1 MNKKVAKVIDLLYNK
16 FIIFF
21 YLKLNNK
28 IKEEIILTNYFEI
41 EALRKYLDLTHA
53 NLGFTA
59 KLVGMDRATLW
70 QALNGYEPSDKTR
83 FKIKKFLN
91 NQIDD
96 IIRETNYDV
105 DKRAI
110 VRPESFKR

>member
-1 MNKKVAKVIDLLYNK
+1 M
-16 FIIFF
+16 IFF
-21 YLKLNNK
+21 YTKLNNK

-41 EALRKYLDLTHA
+41 EAMRKYIDITHA

-83 FKIKKFLN
+83 LKIKKFLN

-105 DKRAI
+105 DKREI
-110 VRPESFKR
+110 IRPDSFKH

>member
-1 MNKKVAKVIDLLYNK
+1 M
-16 FIIFF
+16 FF

-41 EALRKYLDLTHA
+41 EAMRKYIDITHA

-83 FKIKKFLN
+83 LKIKEFLN

-105 DKRAI
+105 DKREI
-110 VRPESFKR
+110 IRPDSFKH

>member
-1 MNKKVAKVIDLLYNK
+1 M
-16 FIIFF
+16 
-21 YLKLNNK
+21 
-28 IKEEIILTNYFEI
+28 TNYFEI
-41 EALRKYLDLTHA
+41 EAMRKYIDITHA

-91 NQIDD
+91 SQIDD

-110 VRPESFKR
+110 VRPESFKH

>member
-1 MNKKVAKVIDLLYNK
+1 MTRY
-16 FIIFF
+16 
-21 YLKLNNK
+21 Y
-28 IKEEIILTNYFEI
+28 EI
-41 EALRKYLDLTHA
+41 EAMRKYIDMTHA

-96 IIRETNYDV
+96 IIRELNYDV
-105 DKRAI
+105 HKRVI
-110 VRPESFKR
+110 VRPESLKH

>member
-1 MNKKVAKVIDLLYNK
+1 M
-16 FIIFF
+16 IFF
-21 YLKLNNK
+21 YTKLNNK
-28 IKEEIILTNYFEI
+28 IKEETILTNYFEI
-41 EALRKYLDLTHA
+41 EAMRKYIEITHA

-110 VRPESFKR
+110 VRPDSFKH

>member
-1 MNKKVAKVIDLLYNK
+1 M
-16 FIIFF
+16 
-21 YLKLNNK
+21 
-28 IKEEIILTNYFEI
+28 TNYFEI
-41 EALRKYLDLTHA
+41 EALRKYLDITHA

-91 NQIDD
+91 SQIDD

-105 DKRAI
+105 DKHTI
-110 VRPESFKR
+110 VKPNGYKR